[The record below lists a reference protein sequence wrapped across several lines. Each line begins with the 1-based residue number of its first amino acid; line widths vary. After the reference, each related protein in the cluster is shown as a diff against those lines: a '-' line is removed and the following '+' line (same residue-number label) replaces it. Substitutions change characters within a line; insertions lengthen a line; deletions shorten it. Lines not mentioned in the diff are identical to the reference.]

1 MKQMNKLFLLVFCA
15 CFFSIQINA
24 QSEKVAEGGADLRVA
39 KALNQTKTEYEVRE
53 TGMYKVTF
61 MTNGKRTQSALINSE
76 TVKIYGLEMR
86 LIFSFAQ
93 VYGNFPAPAV
103 NQLLL
108 QENLDNFPNVWAI
121 QKDKKGK
128 FSILNQIYIPA
139 DSSGEA
145 LDMAVSSVMLAA
157 DKLEQRLT
165 KEDKY

>member
-1 MKQMNKLFLLVFCA
+1 MNKLFLLVFCA

-39 KALNQTKTEYEVRE
+39 KALNQTKTEYEVRG

-93 VYGNFPAPAV
+93 IGGNLPAPAV
-103 NQLLL
+103 SQILL
-108 QENLDNFPNVWAI
+108 QENLDNFPNIWAI
-121 QKDKKGK
+121 QKDEKGK

-139 DSSGEA
+139 DSGGEA
-145 LDMAVSSVMLAA
+145 LDMALSSVMLAA